1 MAVGIKFYKSKNYKG
16 FEDSEET
23 INFTIMMNNIFD
35 ALNRKFPAEGI
46 KKNSNDIEV
55 SMCLYLCVYI
65 CLACLCL
72 IIGDITFR
80 PVLTISG

>member
-1 MAVGIKFYKSKNYKG
+1 MAVGINFYKSKNYKG

-23 INFTIMMNNIFD
+23 VNFTIMLNNIFD

-55 SMCLYLCVYI
+55 FLYVHICVYV
-65 CLACLCL
+65 LHAC
-72 IIGDITFR
+72 
-80 PVLTISG
+80 VLY

>member
-1 MAVGIKFYKSKNYKG
+1 MAVGINFYKSKNYKG

-23 INFTIMMNNIFD
+23 VNFTIMLNNIFD

-55 SMCLYLCVYI
+55 FL
-65 CLACLCL
+65 
-72 IIGDITFR
+72 
-80 PVLTISG
+80 